1 MGDSQSESIDY
12 YKRLCKAL
20 LTKGERTSLQKV
32 LAAFVQNKSFATLA
46 SELPKILNT
55 PRKRSIIP
63 AIKALI
69 PDQYHAQYDRALQHM
84 GTAAWTTFDKES
96 ALEIRKKRV
105 EAEKNLQE
113 AARQKFQELN

>member
-1 MGDSQSESIDY
+1 MYIWCENSPPITHGRYFPCQ
-12 YKRLCKAL
+12 
-20 LTKGERTSLQKV
+20 
-32 LAAFVQNKSFATLA
+32 SFATLA

-84 GTAAWTTFDKES
+84 GTVS
-96 ALEIRKKRV
+96 
-105 EAEKNLQE
+105 
-113 AARQKFQELN
+113 ELTVQLCGYHFHNCYV